1 MDAGFPKRRSVL
13 GSTVGAWFFR
23 TGRAANDNA
32 IRDKRVDV
40 EELAAVMRERLDQA
54 YVDVVDLVFCV
65 TGKELG
71 VQAKVALRSRLE
83 WHIAMTQAAVLRAV
97 LK

>member
-1 MDAGFPKRRSVL
+1 
-13 GSTVGAWFFR
+13 
-23 TGRAANDNA
+23 
-32 IRDKRVDV
+32 
-40 EELAAVMRERLDQA
+40 MRERLDQA